1 MFAAIDDRLI
11 GVAGRI
17 AGHAESRGLDQWEAA
32 RHCLAASL
40 AAVAVA
46 AVAAGLAGTVGAER
60 LGDLATLVAIMA
72 LVVWVCWSELARQ
85 AASRLGAQTA
95 LLAER
100 LPRRLTLVATVAMAV
115 PLAGKAP
122 LLLAGFLAFQAHFYL
137 KACQPRPP
145 ERRTRLATRIG

>member
-11 GVAGRI
+11 GLAGRA
-17 AGHAESRGLDQWEAA
+17 AGVAEARGLDQWDAA

-40 AAVAVA
+40 ASVAVA
-46 AVAAGLAGTVGAER
+46 AIAAGLSGVVSGER
-60 LGDLATLVAIMA
+60 LGDLAMLVAIMA
-72 LVVWVCWSELARQ
+72 LVVWVCWAELARQ

-100 LPRRLTLVATVAMAV
+100 LPRGLTLVATVVMTV

-122 LLLAGFLAFQAHFYL
+122 LLLVGFLAFQAHFYL
-137 KACQPRPP
+137 KACQPSPPRRRGRPAVAW
-145 ERRTRLATRIG
+145 R